1 MSHAHSRS
9 FVRNF
14 IPLILL
20 AALSFGAISCRSS
33 DESTK
38 HRQVATKP
46 IQEVKTEHEERLMT
60 IPGVSAVLVGEVA
73 GKACIK
79 VIVRRKNITTLRE
92 IPTSLGGYPV
102 SVEEAGLFRTR

>member
-1 MSHAHSRS
+1 MNHRS
-9 FVRNF
+9 FTPNPILVTVLAG
-14 IPLILL
+14 LII
-20 AALSFGAISCRSS
+20 GIISCSSS

-46 IQEVKTEHEERLMT
+46 IQEVKLEHEERLMT
-60 IPGVSAVLVGEVA
+60 IPGVSAVLVGEIA

-79 VIVRRKNITTLRE
+79 VIVQRKTLTTMRE

>member
-1 MSHAHSRS
+1 MSHRS
-9 FVRNF
+9 FTPNPILVTVLAG
-14 IPLILL
+14 LII
-20 AALSFGAISCRSS
+20 GIVSCSSS

-38 HRQVATKP
+38 YRRVATKP
-46 IQEVKTEHEERLMT
+46 IQVVKLEHEERLMT
-60 IPGVSAVLVGEVA
+60 IPGVSAVLVGEIA

-79 VIVRRKNITTLRE
+79 VIVRRKTLNTMRE